1 MALTELG
8 GSTIAGFPPGS
19 WAWEGNLKAESGLD
33 PGVIEKLDS
42 GLDWTVDWTMVYGL
56 CSIFAL
62 QLSMESLAN

>member
-1 MALTELG
+1 MALTELLG
-8 GSTIAGFPPGS
+8 EVQLQGFLQEVGL
-19 WAWEGNLKAESGLD
+19 WVKAESGLD

-42 GLDWTVDWTMVYGL
+42 GLDWTVDWTMV